1 MCGIE
6 VAQATVA
13 YILVYYLFSTGLTGS
28 EIIQGTEC

>member
-6 VAQATVA
+6 VAEASVA
-13 YILVYYLFSTGLTGS
+13 YILVYYSFLTGLTGS